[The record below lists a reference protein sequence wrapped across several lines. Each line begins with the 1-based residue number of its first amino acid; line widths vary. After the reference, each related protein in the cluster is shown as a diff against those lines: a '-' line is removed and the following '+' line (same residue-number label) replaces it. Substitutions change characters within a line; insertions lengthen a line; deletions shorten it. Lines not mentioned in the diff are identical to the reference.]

1 MEGQGQCHFI
11 NSTSEGGKKGMML
24 KTIWYYI
31 HLCSIGVRP
40 LDACEIGLHRKV
52 APVGRRLV
60 GHGYELFLNFRI

>member
-1 MEGQGQCHFI
+1 
-11 NSTSEGGKKGMML
+11 MML
-24 KTIWYYI
+24 KIIWYYI
-31 HLCSIGVRP
+31 HLRSVGVRP